1 MTIGQNQHGATVN
14 ASIGVLPSGEFSY
27 TFNDPFNMLVNLT
40 NSTGI
45 AVNGGNDD
53 DQFNLEN
60 SSGDTINGGSG
71 NDTFSITAATASLNG
86 NLIKGGAGYN
96 LVQINGSGTDVDL
109 TGVSE
114 GTAADSNIEMVVGRT
129 GLTGETVEV
138 NLSQLATSSLTG
150 AGGSAFVAAI
160 GRTGVVTVGIPNV
173 GHWQLLGEVDGN
185 GTGYDASGNVL
196 TGAALSALTAHLTS
210 ITNVEGSLAADYA
223 GAANKVYNP
232 ATQTYLPSAL
242 NAYVFTDGTTTY
254 TVWSDGQVI
263 ATTTGGT
270 TTTAY
275 QPAAVTLATQP
286 TLGTFDQFH
295 QADPDPNYKY
305 ATGTLGMNPAGLT
318 TLLLSS
324 GGSLAYAAVLAN
336 GVTGT
341 VIRGAAGPASAGPN
355 GGNWFGL
362 GPSGGGNTV
371 VGTPAGDIFD
381 LQESSALVDILQGSS
396 GFDVVRARGPS
407 GDDVDLTSGNP
418 ATGIA
423 SRNID
428 AVVGNK
434 TTVDTVELDLGTLN
448 VTTVGGVRE
457 SLFEAMLG
465 GSASTLTISAGTGTK
480 WVEVATFAPG
490 STPPAHAEALSNA
503 TILNS
508 LFLGGTTYTAQN
520 SLSGYLF
527 EQVNARGVAL
537 KYVTIYTDATL
548 ISALTPASASVTA
561 MAQSMAQMG
570 ASSTAGAVSLAS
582 QLHTN
587 PALTLARPA

>member
-14 ASIGVLPSGEFSY
+14 ASISVLPSGQFAY

-40 NSTGI
+40 NSSGI
-45 AVNGGNDD
+45 SVNGGDDD
-53 DQFNLEN
+53 DQFNLQN
-60 SSGDTINGGSG
+60 ATGDTINGGAG
-71 NDTFSITAATASLNG
+71 NDTFSITAATGSLNG
-86 NLIKGGAGYN
+86 NLIRGGAGYN

-109 TGVSE
+109 TGASE
-114 GTAADSNIEMVVGRT
+114 GTAADSNVEMVVGRM

-138 NLSQLATSSLTG
+138 GLSQLATSSLTG
-150 AGGSAFVAAI
+150 NGGKAFVAAI
-160 GRTGVVTVGIPNV
+160 GRTGVVTVGIPTV

-196 TGAALSALTAHLTS
+196 AAAALSALTANLTS
-210 ITNVEGSLAADYA
+210 VANIEGSLAADYA

-232 ATQTYLPSAL
+232 ATQTYLPGAL
-242 NAYVFTDGTTTY
+242 NAYVFSDGTTTY
-254 TVWSDGQVI
+254 TVWTDGQVV
-263 ATTTGGT
+263 ATTASGT
-270 TTTAY
+270 STTAY

-295 QADPDPNYKY
+295 QSDPDPNYRY

-336 GVTGT
+336 GVSGT
-341 VIRGAAGPASAGPN
+341 VIRGASGPANSGPN

-362 GPSGGGNTV
+362 GPSGGDNTI

-381 LQESSALVDILQGSS
+381 LQESSALIDILQGSS
-396 GFDVVRARGPS
+396 GFDVVRARGPN
-407 GDDVDLTSGNP
+407 GDDVNLTSGNA

-423 SRNID
+423 SKNID

-434 TTVDTVELDLGTLN
+434 LTVDTVEVDLGTLN
-448 VTTVGGVRE
+448 VTTVGGVKE
-457 SLFEAMLG
+457 SVFEAMLG
-465 GSASTLTISAGTGTK
+465 GAASTLTISAATGTK

-490 STPPAHAEALSNA
+490 STPPANAEALSNA

-508 LFLGGTTYTAQN
+508 LFLGGPTYTAQN
-520 SLSGYLF
+520 SLTGYLF
-527 EQVNARGVAL
+527 AQVNNRGTAL
-537 KYVTIYTDATL
+537 KYVTVYTDATL
-548 ISALTPASASVTA
+548 VSALTPASPAA
-561 MAQSMAQMG
+561 MAQAMAQMSPSSAN
-570 ASSTAGAVSLAS
+570 ASLSLAS
-582 QLHTN
+582 RLQASTA
-587 PALTLARPA
+587 PSLARPVA